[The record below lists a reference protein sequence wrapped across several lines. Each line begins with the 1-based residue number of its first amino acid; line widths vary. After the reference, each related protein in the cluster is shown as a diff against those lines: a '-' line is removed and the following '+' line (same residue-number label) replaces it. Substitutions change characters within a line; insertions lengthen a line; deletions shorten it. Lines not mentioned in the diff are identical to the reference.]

1 MHINFNGREIQLVFG
16 LRTLTEIDRE
26 LGFEIEG
33 ASLGEGL
40 EMLIP
45 KLQSGNIVALSKIV
59 KAATSHDKKSPGT
72 FEELEEVLDG
82 IAEVQGFDSFGEQI
96 IEELGKRPMT
106 RSLLPDDLQ
115 EEKEEKKENLET
127 V

>member
-1 MHINFNGREIQLVFG
+1 MHITFNGKEIDLVFG

-33 ASLGEGL
+33 ANLGEGL

-45 KLQSGNIVALSKIV
+45 KLKSGNIVALSKII
-59 KAATSHDKKSPGT
+59 KASTSHHKKAPKT
-72 FEELEEVLDG
+72 YEDLEEVLNDV
-82 IAEVQGFDSFGEQI
+82 AEDTDFKSFGEAI

-106 RSLLPDDLQ
+106 RNLLP
-115 EEKEEKKENLET
+115 KENEEEESEKTALKT